1 MSVGDLNAMLNE
13 TPQLDDLNAKI
24 AAGLAII
31 AELDRKL
38 SDDESVASSD
48 RAFITDQLAP
58 RRPPT
63 EDDLPAYASA
73 ADLSRLAQID
83 DELRARGH
91 DIAVVDLPT
100 DDDAL
105 RQMRL
110 DRAQR
115 KHELDI
121 DVRLALARDAPLV
134 ILDDDEVQAF
144 EQRPAQKLHAF
155 LPPPCAADIRALV
168 AKLKVELDVPE
179 DPARVRAQVDA
190 LAASMKDQITTIATM
205 RDERRRRRRG
215 DHHSPP
221 PMRTAAAAAK
231 KRPPPTTYVG
241 NHDAQLAELSEA
253 LRAASLKANFALQRA
268 ESSTA
273 RLATD

>member
-1 MSVGDLNAMLNE
+1 MAE
-13 TPQLDDLNAKI
+13 PHIDDLNAKI
-24 AAGLAII
+24 AAGLALI

-38 SDDESVASSD
+38 ADDESVAD

-58 RRPPT
+58 RRPPK

-73 ADLSRLAQID
+73 ADVSRLAQID
-83 DELRARGH
+83 DELRALGH
-91 DIAVVDLPT
+91 DLPVVDMPT

-134 ILDDDEVQAF
+134 ILDDDEVKAF

-168 AKLKVELDVPE
+168 ARLKVELDEPD

-190 LAASMKDQITTIATM
+190 LAASMKDQIATVATL
-205 RDERRRRRRG
+205 RNERRRRRRG

-221 PMRTAAAAAK
+221 PPRRPAAAAL
-231 KRPPPTTYVG
+231 KRPTTTTYDRSR
-241 NHDAQLAELSEA
+241 DAQLAELSDA
-253 LRAASLKANFALQRA
+253 LRAASLKTNFAVDRA
-268 ESSTA
+268 AA
-273 RLATD
+273 RAAILVPQ